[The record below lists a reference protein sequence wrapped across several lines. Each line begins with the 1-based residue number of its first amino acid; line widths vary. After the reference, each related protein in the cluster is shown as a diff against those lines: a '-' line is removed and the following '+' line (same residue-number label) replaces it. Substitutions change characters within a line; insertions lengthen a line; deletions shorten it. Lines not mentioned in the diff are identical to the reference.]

1 MSRLAC
7 AAIAALLAA
16 GCSTPGGAPETPAPE
31 SSRRRAIFASFDA
44 LNERRALETLPAG
57 ALPAFRDLFSAG
69 ACAEYAVPAWP
80 SKTAASHASLWT
92 GAYGDVNGVSANWQ
106 PRLPRDRYAITE
118 GVSGYRADAL
128 RAEPIWVTATRA
140 GRRVVAHHPTQ
151 APGVPGYAAES
162 SRHRD
167 LAMEQARDAA
177 RRALADPEAIVLN
190 GYNRLHG
197 PDLAITER
205 TSPPRPA
212 IGWRHLDRLGP
223 TVPPKEIAWAVAGDS
238 LFALIFG
245 RATYQS
251 VLLASVRDASVG
263 VTAQLAAL
271 ERMPVRGRPL
281 ARHFSPPLALE
292 VEAGRVHLRIRVFEL
307 APDASR
313 FLIFQP
319 APSVIESNHGTE
331 ALAYADAIGGWVG
344 NGAQDLLIGGAFGQ
358 TLARGGD
365 GTAELRYLES
375 LELVT
380 RQFMLGSEWS
390 WSRGPD
396 LMVDYF
402 PVADEVDHMWY
413 GLVSRESP
421 AYREALAGAIQAM
434 RVRGWE
440 LVDLRLDGL
449 RRLIATDS
457 SAALFVS
464 GDHGMRPTW
473 RVFRPNVALA
483 AAGFLTVDDSGRVV
497 ASRTQ
502 AYAPD
507 GLYVSVNTRD
517 RLQGTVAPES
527 MSTIVS
533 RADSALRAV
542 VGEDGAP
549 VVVRTW
555 HVREPDSLGRGGP
568 TGGQLYYETA
578 PGYAW
583 SGGTNGPAAG
593 AGPIGADHGFPSISE
608 DMHTVLCTS
617 GPGIA
622 ARRLR
627 PARTID
633 AAPTVSAWLGMPAP
647 AHSRGTVVDGMA
659 SAAER
664 GAERQHR
671 HGGRRDHEDSR

>member
-1 MSRLAC
+1 M
-7 AAIAALLAA
+7 
-16 GCSTPGGAPETPAPE
+16 GCSARGGTPE
-31 SSRRRAIFASFDA
+31 SPASEPSRRRAIFASFDA
-44 LNERRALETLPAG
+44 LNERRALGTLPADAIP
-57 ALPAFRDLFSAG
+57 ALRALFSEG

-106 PRLPRDRYAITE
+106 PRLPRDRHAITE
-118 GVSGYRADAL
+118 GVSGYGSGAL
-128 RAEPIWVTATRA
+128 RAEPIWVTAALA

-151 APGVPGYAAES
+151 APGAPGYAAES
-162 SRHRD
+162 SRQQD
-167 LAMEQARDAA
+167 PAMEEARGAAVRALAARDA
-177 RRALADPEAIVLN
+177 IVFN

-212 IGWRHLDRLGP
+212 IGWLHLDRLGP

-238 LFALIFG
+238 LYALIFG
-245 RATYQS
+245 RGMYQS
-251 VLLASVRDASVG
+251 VLLSSVRDASVG
-263 VTAQLAAL
+263 VTAQLAPL

-281 ARHFSPPLALE
+281 ARHFSPPLTVD

-319 APSVIESNHGTE
+319 APSVVESNHGAE
-331 ALAYADAIGGWVG
+331 ALAYVDAIGGWVG
-344 NGAQDLLIGGAFGQ
+344 NGAQNLLIGGAFGR
-358 TLARGGD
+358 TLEQGGD

-390 WSRGPD
+390 WSRRPD
-396 LMVDYF
+396 LMLDYF
-402 PVADEVDHMWY
+402 PVADEVDHLWY

-421 AYREALAGAIQAM
+421 AYREPLAGAVGAM
-434 RVRGWE
+434 RARAWE

-449 RRLIATDS
+449 RGLVATDS

-483 AAGFLTVDDSGRVV
+483 AAGLLAVDDSGRVIP
-497 ASRTQ
+497 SRTQ

-507 GLYVSVNTRD
+507 GLYVSVNTKD
-517 RLQGTVAPES
+517 WLHGTVAPDS
-527 MSTIVS
+527 VAIIAG
-533 RADSALRAV
+533 RADSALQAV

-555 HVREPDSLGRGGP
+555 HVRESDSLGRGGP
-568 TGGQLYYETA
+568 VGGNLYYETA
-578 PGYAW
+578 AGYVW
-583 SGGTNGPAAG
+583 SRGTDGPAAG
-593 AGPIGADHGFPSISE
+593 AGPISADHGFPSISP
-608 DMHTVLCTS
+608 DMHTAFCAT
-617 GPGIA
+617 GEAIP
-622 ARRLR
+622 ARRL
-627 PARTID
+627 PAARTID
-633 AAPTVSAWLGMPAP
+633 VAPTVSAWLGMPP
-647 AHSRGTVVDGMA
+647 PKHSRGSVVEGMA
-659 SAAER
+659 SSPER
-664 GAERQHR
+664 GTER
-671 HGGRRDHEDSR
+671 